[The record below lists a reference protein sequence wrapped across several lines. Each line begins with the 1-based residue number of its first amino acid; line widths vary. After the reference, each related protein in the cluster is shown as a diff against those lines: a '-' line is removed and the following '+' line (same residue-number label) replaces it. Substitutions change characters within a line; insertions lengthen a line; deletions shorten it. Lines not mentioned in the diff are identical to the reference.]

1 MSSKDESFSEVFSRA
16 EEQDE
21 FWTELAS
28 IEFTEDLARWME
40 ERRVSRAELAQ
51 SIGTS
56 QPYISKVLK
65 GNVNFTL
72 ASMVKL
78 SRALGL
84 RVRIRLEPE
93 EGAASRQRRSE
104 PDHDVSADLAPEPAG

>member
-1 MSSKDESFSEVFSRA
+1 M
-16 EEQDE
+16 
-21 FWTELAS
+21 
-28 IEFTEDLARWME
+28 
-40 ERRVSRAELAQ
+40 ERRQISRAELAQ

-72 ASMVKL
+72 SSMVKL

-84 RVRIRLEPE
+84 RVRIRLEPGD
-93 EGAASRQRRSE
+93 GAATRRPSDTDQE
-104 PDHDVSADLAPEPAG
+104 TSPDLAPRSAG